1 MAARTQVHSFIGDVE
16 VTGGLTKG
24 GAEVGT
30 LTDIP
35 TLSSILN
42 TTNVGVTVQTGTIAD
57 VYVSNKTNPATG
69 VDFNFT
75 LVPGVDGVTR
85 FTQSGNDIYYAT
97 GNVGIG
103 GAPPANKKLYV
114 DGTVRIGSS
123 DLSYVSSNLNVS
135 TAITANGTILS
146 FTGQHMCT
154 PYGPMSQGLVVS
166 ANKNAYT
173 TLNGPLR
180 NGSQAIN
187 SSESLPIVSL
197 SSTENDQSVF
207 GIVDHVE
214 NSGTERV
221 QDRGGIIIRNTK
233 TLGDDRVIVNS
244 VGEGALWVVNTG
256 GSIVSGDL
264 LTTSNVPGYVQRQDD
279 DIFRSYTVA
288 KITMDCDFNPPD
300 IPVQVVATDVEG
312 RLRWADTNRMEK
324 AYTIRYLDANGMKT
338 DKSNAVHKAAYVGC
352 TYHCG

>member
-1 MAARTQVHSFIGDVE
+1 MAARTQFHSFNGDVE
-16 VTGGLTKG
+16 VTGSLTKG
-24 GAEVGT
+24 GAEVGVS
-30 LTDIP
+30 TDIP
-35 TLSSILN
+35 TTSDILN
-42 TTNVGVTVQTGTIAD
+42 STNLGATVTSDWSTTTATVT
-57 VYVSNKTNPATG
+57 NKSSGSG
-69 VDFNFT
+69 VDLNFT
-75 LVPGVDGVTR
+75 LAPGAAGVTR

-123 DLSYVSSNLNVS
+123 DLSYVSPNLNVS
-135 TAITANGTILS
+135 TAITVNGTLLS

-300 IPVQVVATDVEG
+300 IPVQVVTTDVEG
-312 RLRWADTNRMEK
+312 RLLWKDSNKMEK
-324 AYTIRYLDANGMKT
+324 VYKIRYLDADGLET
-338 DKSNAVHKAAYVGC
+338 SESNAVHKAAYVGC

>member
-1 MAARTQVHSFIGDVE
+1 MVVRTQVHSFTGDVE
-16 VTGGLTKG
+16 VTGSLTKG
-24 GAEVGT
+24 GAEVGVS
-30 LTDIP
+30 TDIP
-35 TLSSILN
+35 TIASTLN
-42 TTNVGVTVQTGTIAD
+42 STNLGATVTSGATTAVTVT
-57 VYVSNKTNPATG
+57 NKSSGSG
-69 VDFNFT
+69 VDLNFT
-75 LVPGVDGVTR
+75 LAPGEDGVTR
-85 FTQSGNDIYYAT
+85 FTQSGNDIYYAA

-103 GAPPANKKLYV
+103 GAPNVDTKLYV

-123 DLSYVSSNLNVS
+123 DLTYVSPNLNVS
-135 TAITANGTILS
+135 TPIKANGTILS
-146 FTGQHMCT
+146 FTGQHICT

-187 SSESLPIVSL
+187 SSESLPVVSL
-197 SSTENDQSVF
+197 SSTEKDTNVF
-207 GIVDHVE
+207 GVVDHLE
-214 NSGTERV
+214 KSGTERT
-221 QDRGGIIIRNTK
+221 QDRGGIIVKNTK
-233 TLGDDRVIVNS
+233 TYGDDRVIVNS

-264 LTTSNVPGYVQRQDD
+264 LTTSNVPGYVRRQGD

-300 IPVQVVATDVEG
+300 IPIQVARTDG
-312 RLRWADTNRMEK
+312 GGQLLWKDTNKMEK
-324 AYTIRYLDANGMKT
+324 VYKIRYLDADGLET
-338 DKSNAVHKAAYVGC
+338 SESNAVHKAAYVGC